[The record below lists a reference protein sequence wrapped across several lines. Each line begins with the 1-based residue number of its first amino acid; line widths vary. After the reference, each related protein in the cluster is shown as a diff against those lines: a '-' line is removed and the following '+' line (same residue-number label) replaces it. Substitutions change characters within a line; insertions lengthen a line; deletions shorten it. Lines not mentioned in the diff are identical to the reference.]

1 MKALIIKKGNKRGR
15 YYHGRTIK
23 EIVKKFMQSKPN
35 LKLITMLEAYRIG
48 HIGYDIYTRDIKT
61 GNWVIYVIP
70 KTKIIK

>member
-1 MKALIIKKGNKRGR
+1 MKALIKKKGNRTGR
-15 YYHGRTIK
+15 YYQGRNIK

-35 LKLITMLEAYRIG
+35 LKFITILDMSRTR
-48 HIGYDIYTRDIKT
+48 YDIYTRDTKT